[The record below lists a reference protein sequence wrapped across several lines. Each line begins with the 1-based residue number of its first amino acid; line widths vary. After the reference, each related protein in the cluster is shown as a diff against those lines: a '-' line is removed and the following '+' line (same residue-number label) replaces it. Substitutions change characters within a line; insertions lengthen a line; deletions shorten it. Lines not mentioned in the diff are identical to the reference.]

1 MENNATND
9 ISNKRNRNKFTKIK
23 FNYLFV
29 IDSSRSIV
37 TNVKFLRL
45 QNSKLVS
52 SLPTTTHEY
61 LTMTN
66 I

>member
-52 SLPTTTHEY
+52 SLPTTHEY
-61 LTMTN
+61 LTVTN
-66 I
+66 T